1 MPRSLETAR
10 GLCTIAACGH
20 YGLEQLCAVALAL
33 SFATMTKVC
42 VCVSVCLCVCVSV
55 SLYLCLCALGGVST
69 KRGPVPTPDE
79 RGENDAITFPS
90 SVLETHM
97 LHAYETTLLH

>member
-42 VCVSVCLCVCVSV
+42 VCVSVCLCVCVCVSV
-55 SLYLCLCALGGVST
+55 SVCVGGGSAQN
-69 KRGPVPTPDE
+69 E
-79 RGENDAITFPS
+79 AQS
-90 SVLETHM
+90 
-97 LHAYETTLLH
+97 LHQTSEARTTLLRFHHQC

>member
-33 SFATMTKVC
+33 SFAAMTKVC
-42 VCVSVCLCVCVSV
+42 VGG
-55 SLYLCLCALGGVST
+55 CAGGVSR
-69 KRGPVPTPDE
+69 KKKKCPVPTPDE
-79 RGENDAITFPS
+79 RGEKDAIAFPS

-97 LHAYETTLLH
+97 LHAYEAKPWH

>member
-33 SFATMTKVC
+33 GFATMTKVC
-42 VCVSVCLCVCVSV
+42 VCVSVCLCVCVFV
-55 SLYLCLCALGGVST
+55 CLCLCLCALGGGSAQN
-69 KRGPVPTPDE
+69 E
-79 RGENDAITFPS
+79 AQS
-90 SVLETHM
+90 
-97 LHAYETTLLH
+97 LHQTSEARTTLLRFHHQC

>member
-42 VCVSVCLCVCVSV
+42 VCVSVCLCVCVPCVCVCV
-55 SLYLCLCALGGVST
+55 SLYLCLCVLGGVST

-79 RGENDAITFPS
+79 
-90 SVLETHM
+90 
-97 LHAYETTLLH
+97 

>member
-42 VCVSVCLCVCVSV
+42 VCVSVCLCVCICVCV
-55 SLYLCLCALGGVST
+55 CWGGVST

-79 RGENDAITFPS
+79 RGENDTVTFPS
-90 SVLETHM
+90 SVLKTHM
-97 LHAYETTLLH
+97 LHAHETTLLH